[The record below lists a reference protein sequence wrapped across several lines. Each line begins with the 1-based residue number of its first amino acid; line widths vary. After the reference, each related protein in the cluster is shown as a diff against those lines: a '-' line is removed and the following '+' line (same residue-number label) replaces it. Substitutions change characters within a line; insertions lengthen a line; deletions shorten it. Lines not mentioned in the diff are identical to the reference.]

1 MYTSL
6 YTSLYTSCAP
16 PCTRHVH
23 LMYTSLYT
31 SCTSTWARVF
41 WKGQTEASRSSLA
54 YRGLTAWNLTIHLTI
69 QQGRV
74 GIASGYSHEPSA
86 VSNQLHHT
94 KATDGSSVPE
104 HMLGHASCINYV
116 VPAASSDLA
125 DSASSRAGDK
135 DPTRYSR
142 NEEGAHRDSAAS
154 RDERGAHAGLQGSP
168 AMDRDE
174 SRGRDDEDDAN
185 DMQRVAEDVDDF
197 LALLAS

>member
-1 MYTSL
+1 M
-6 YTSLYTSCAP
+6 
-16 PCTRHVH
+16 
-23 LMYTSLYT
+23 YT
-31 SCTSTWARVF
+31 SCTPHVHLPVHLLYKYLGTRLLEGSN
-41 WKGQTEASRSSLA
+41 RSQPELS
-54 YRGLTAWNLTIHLTI
+54 GLQGTALHLTIHLTI